1 MAKVGEE
8 QTWDKGE
15 REKGRVFL
23 GKSCVVVGPPP
34 SLNSKKQEKGVKM
47 PTWKSRER
55 ASSPFTPPSMLPSPP
70 SPSPLFPSEQS
81 DQIHG
86 SSVHLIS

>member
-1 MAKVGEE
+1 MR
-8 QTWDKGE
+8 QRRKGK
-15 REKGRVFL
+15 R
-23 GKSCVVVGPPP
+23 SCLFGQKLCCRGPPP

-70 SPSPLFPSEQS
+70 SLSPLFPSEQS